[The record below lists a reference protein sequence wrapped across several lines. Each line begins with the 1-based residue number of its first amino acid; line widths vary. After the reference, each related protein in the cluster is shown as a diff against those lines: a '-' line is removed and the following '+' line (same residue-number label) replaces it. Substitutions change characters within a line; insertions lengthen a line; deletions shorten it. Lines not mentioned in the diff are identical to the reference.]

1 MLKPI
6 RHLCIGICLVFLA
19 GGCATTTPNE
29 IKPLTDNQLRGIFSR
44 AKDAR
49 NFWITVY
56 QSGNKSLQF
65 SGANRLH
72 PEHVAE
78 RDFVKESSSTAPMIN
93 ADNGREETIIALI
106 DTTAARS
113 WLDLATFERVN
124 AIPLGPPAYDA
135 TPRNVNDNM
144 PGYACVLT
152 KMRFDQLHM
161 ENALFHFRAATGP
174 LGYLAR
180 GEDHPVPDAI
190 LGCDII
196 KAFTFVQIDYPNR
209 MAILSA
215 TTDYAPVGT
224 SMIAALPL
232 KEIEGAFAVDGA
244 IDGEKKTII
253 LDSAGEF
260 EVAMDNPPSDK
271 LKQLSVGDL
280 VFRNVS
286 VVASKDESL
295 GLLSYPRIGR
305 QLLSKFN
312 ITFAP
317 KKKLVYFERPVGAK

>member
-6 RHLCIGICLVFLA
+6 HYLCIGIGFAFLA
-19 GGCATTTPNE
+19 GGCATTSSE
-29 IKPLTDNQLRGIFSR
+29 IKPLTDNQLRSVFSEAR
-44 AKDAR
+44 DAR

-56 QSGNKSLQF
+56 QMDNKSVQF

-78 RDFVKESSSTAPMIN
+78 RTFIKEFSSTAPMIE
-93 ADNGREETIIALI
+93 ADDGREEKIITLI

-113 WLDLATFERVN
+113 WLDLATFSRTK
-124 AIPLGPPAYDA
+124 AIPLGPPAYDC
-135 TPRNVNDNM
+135 TPRNVNDNI

-152 KMRFDQLHM
+152 KFRFDQLHM

-180 GEDHPVPDAI
+180 GQEHPAPDAI
-190 LGCDII
+190 LGCDML
-196 KAFTFVQIDYPNR
+196 KAFAFVQIDYPSHTVV
-209 MAILSA
+209 LSA
-215 TTDYAPVGT
+215 TSDYQPEGT
-224 SMIAALPL
+224 NLIAALPL
-232 KEIEGAFAVDGA
+232 KDVEGALAVDGA
-244 IDGEKKTII
+244 IDGEKKTIL

-260 EVAMDNPPSDK
+260 DFAMDNPPSDK
-271 LKQLSVGDL
+271 LKQVSLGDL

-286 VVASKDESL
+286 VVDSKNQSL
-295 GLLSYPRIGR
+295 GILPNPRVGR
-305 QLLSKFN
+305 QLLSKFK

-317 KKKLVYFERPVGAK
+317 KKKLVYFERPGD